1 MGNGALAIG
10 PKLPRPSSTLPT
22 ETSRLKLAGAIY
34 SSLASRNVLGF
45 GYCAV
50 RQLPIGDSMRR
61 RDFVTILG
69 GAAVT
74 RVIRPRMLR
83 AGTSSKLPIVALAA
97 FVPVSKV
104 VEPYV
109 GFLGQFPQGLQ
120 ELGYVLG
127 RDLDLQF
134 HVADGNPDHWPAVVK
149 EINQLK
155 PDVVLAVATFE
166 AVTLRKAT
174 STIPIVCPA
183 LGNAVHLGLIA
194 SEARPG
200 GNITGI
206 EPYIAG
212 LPAKQIELAR
222 EIVPGAS
229 TIGLLTNSDDPKGA
243 PQVPELE
250 AAGRAV
256 GLKIVAAD
264 ASRPGDIETALREL
278 GNARADVVIVLETSL
293 LLLNCPQIAASA
305 LAMRLP
311 TVYGYREHVMAGGL
325 VSYGVDL
332 RWCYH
337 RSAYFVDK
345 ILHGAAPGDL
355 PIEFPVQFPL
365 SINLKTARELGL
377 TVSPSLLSRADEVI
391 E

>member
-1 MGNGALAIG
+1 M
-10 PKLPRPSSTLPT
+10 
-22 ETSRLKLAGAIY
+22 
-34 SSLASRNVLGF
+34 V
-45 GYCAV
+45 
-50 RQLPIGDSMRR
+50 
-61 RDFVTILG
+61 
-69 GAAVT
+69 
-74 RVIRPRMLR
+74 R
-83 AGTSSKLPIVALAA
+83 AGTSSKLPIIALAA

-134 HVADGNPDHWPAVVK
+134 HVADGNPDHWPAVVE
-149 EINQLK
+149 EIIQLK

-183 LGNAVHLGLIA
+183 LGDAVHLGLIA

-200 GNITGI
+200 GNVTGI

-212 LPAKQIELAR
+212 LPAKQIDIAR

-250 AAGRAV
+250 AAVRAA

-264 ASRPGDIETALREL
+264 ANRPGDIESALREL

-377 TVSPSLLSRADEVI
+377 TVSPSLLSRANDVI

>member
-1 MGNGALAIG
+1 
-10 PKLPRPSSTLPT
+10 
-22 ETSRLKLAGAIY
+22 
-34 SSLASRNVLGF
+34 
-45 GYCAV
+45 
-50 RQLPIGDSMRR
+50 MRR
-61 RDFVTILG
+61 RDFITILG
-69 GAAVT
+69 GASVT
-74 RVIRPRMLR
+74 PVIRSRTVR
-83 AGTSSKLPIVALAA
+83 AGTSSKIRIIALAA

-109 GFLGQFPQGLQ
+109 SFLGQFPQGLQ

-127 RDLDLQF
+127 RDLDFQ
-134 HVADGNPDHWPAVVK
+134 HHGTDGNPDHWPPVVE
-149 EINQLK
+149 EIVQLK

-183 LGNAVHLGLIA
+183 LGDAVHLGLIA

-200 GNITGI
+200 GNVTGI

-264 ASRPGDIETALREL
+264 ASRPEDIEGALREL

-332 RWCYH
+332 RWCYR

-345 ILHGAAPGDL
+345 ILHGAAAGDL

>member
-1 MGNGALAIG
+1 MAQCGSF
-10 PKLPRPSSTLPT
+10 R
-22 ETSRLKLAGAIY
+22 
-34 SSLASRNVLGF
+34 
-45 GYCAV
+45 
-50 RQLPIGDSMRR
+50 IGDSMRR
-61 RDFVTILG
+61 RDFITILG
-69 GAAVT
+69 GASVT
-74 RVIRPRMLR
+74 RVIRPGTVR
-83 AGTSSKLPIVALAA
+83 AATPSRIPVIALAA
-97 FVPVSKV
+97 FIPVSKS

-109 GFLGQFPQGLQ
+109 GFLGQFPHGLQ

-127 RDLDLQF
+127 RDLDIQ
-134 HVADGNPDHWPAVVK
+134 HHGTDGNPDHWPPVLN
-149 EINQLK
+149 EIVQLK

-200 GNITGI
+200 GNVTGI

-222 EIVPGAS
+222 EIVPHAS
-229 TIGLLTNSDDPKGA
+229 TIGLLTNSNDPKGA
-243 PQVPELE
+243 AQVPELE
-250 AAGRAV
+250 AAGQAV
-256 GLKIVAAD
+256 GLKVVAAD
-264 ASRPGDIETALREL
+264 ANRPEDIEGALREL
-278 GNARADVVIVLETSL
+278 GNAHADVVIVLQTSL

-305 LAMRLP
+305 LATRLP

-337 RSAYFVDK
+337 RAAYFVDR
-345 ILHGAAPGDL
+345 ILHGTPPGDL
-355 PIEFPVQFPL
+355 PIEFPTQFPL
-365 SINLKTARELGL
+365 AINLRTAKELGL
-377 TVSPSLLSRADEVI
+377 TLPPSLIARADEVI